1 MTISSKEKVCDI
13 TAVESRNFPG
23 TDLLVVGQGIVI
35 LLEGSPGVGKTLTA
49 EARKSQNT
57 LLVPDSNIDVLEL
70 KWPTGFG
77 SLFTL

>member
-1 MTISSKEKVCDI
+1 MSSKERVRDI
-13 TAVESRNFPG
+13 AAVESRNFPG

-49 EARKSQNT
+49 EACKSQST
-57 LLVPDSNIDVLEL
+57 LLIPDSNINVLKP